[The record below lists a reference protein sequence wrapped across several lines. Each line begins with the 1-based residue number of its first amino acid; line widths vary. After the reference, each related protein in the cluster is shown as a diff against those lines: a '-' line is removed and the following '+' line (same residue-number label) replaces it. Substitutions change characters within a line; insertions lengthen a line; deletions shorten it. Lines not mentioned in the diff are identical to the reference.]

1 MSKTRLAFGAVFT
14 AGGVALVVAGA
25 AGGAGIG
32 VAGLGAFLTILGF
45 VVFGPVVA
53 RPAAAAL
60 GAPLPVL
67 RRMTGK
73 LARQN
78 AMRNP
83 RRTSATASA
92 LMVGIGVVT
101 LFTVFAAS
109 LKVAVDDTVTKQF
122 GGDLV
127 INTNDFSS
135 AGMSPARERHRCA
148 APGRERV
155 RARYRHDDD
164 RRPVER
170 RDRCRARVV
179 RTVARRRRHRR
190 IDRAARSRPDRSVG
204 ADRAGPELVP
214 RRHRHRRLRHRQ
226 RQSTAHGRRA
236 YKSTELAGDYLI
248 PDAAWDAH
256 AAQPFDI
263 VVMIELADGVSTAD
277 GKAAVQQVADR
288 YFAPDVQTRQ
298 EYVDSVAGQ
307 IDQFLTVV
315 YVLLILAIVIA
326 LMGIANTLSLSV
338 HERTRELGLLR
349 AVGQSRR
356 QLRSMVRWE
365 SVIIAVFGT
374 VGGVLV
380 GLFLGWGL
388 LEVTSDSQN
397 VPAPYT
403 VPVGQVLTVLVLG
416 AIVGVLAGWRPAR
429 RAAKLDIL
437 EAIASD

>member
-1 MSKTRLAFGAVFT
+1 M
-14 AGGVALVVAGA
+14 
-25 AGGAGIG
+25 
-32 VAGLGAFLTILGF
+32 
-45 VVFGPVVA
+45 
-53 RPAAAAL
+53 
-60 GAPLPVL
+60 
-67 RRMTGK
+67 
-73 LARQN
+73 
-78 AMRNP
+78 
-83 RRTSATASA
+83 
-92 LMVGIGVVT
+92 
-101 LFTVFAAS
+101 
-109 LKVAVDDTVTKQF
+109 
-122 GGDLV
+122 
-127 INTNDFSS
+127 
-135 AGMSPARERHRCA
+135 
-148 APGRERV
+148 
-155 RARYRHDDD
+155 
-164 RRPVER
+164 
-170 RDRCRARVV
+170 
-179 RTVARRRRHRR
+179 VARRHGHRTSTPPTTPVEQLT
-190 IDRAARSRPDRSVG
+190 IG
-204 ADRAGPELVP
+204 AL
-214 RRHRHRRLRHRQ
+214 
-226 RQSTAHGRRA
+226 